1 MYYICFMK
9 CFGIYRTINSIILVM
24 CVFILPSCSNPRD
37 KNVSTKTKLTA
48 QGKYA
53 NVEKLQRELEAG
65 NFEFTIKKGVSLLN
79 VYKKAND
86 SLGISSVCELTAKA
100 YYYKQD
106 IDLAIYFWRKGITF
120 VPKKNQDLRATLV
133 SNLGSAYMFK
143 GYQRTAI
150 SYFLEARQIFKN
162 KKVQSDNYWIN
173 YLNIGVCYM
182 EIGDYGMADAYFR
195 NIPFASNDAL
205 DVIVPINIAK
215 LAGLQSDK
223 KRFVTYINLALKN
236 QNHAS
241 FYLPILKEVHLEFTE
256 KLGSYLELYSVYE
269 EYKKE
274 YGMLSTSFDL
284 ALWRASIKLGT
295 PRAGINDLNNLQRTI
310 KNSDYFL
317 LENYYSV
324 LAEWYVSKNDFRN
337 AYTAK
342 GLKEFCENQS
352 EQKNAKDKLY
362 DYTLLSKRNELLDHI
377 KGQEQRNNVQSI
389 QLKNRSLILYFVSTI
404 FVLLVITSFLILVN
418 QQRKNKLNKKVLT
431 IQELELK
438 LAKEQQHKLEKSIEF
453 KDKKLDSIVETVGKI
468 AILKKQL
475 DFFFN
480 IMEKKQDLGKE
491 SKTLVKDAK
500 LDFNLFFNNYQELAV
515 LSNLVGSDS
524 SKITYIKEKY
534 PALKENEF
542 RVLLLIIQ
550 NYTSKEMAMLLSCT
564 EKNIEYYRTQ
574 IRKRLDIPKNQNI
587 LEFIDLENE

>member
-1 MYYICFMK
+1 MNF
-9 CFGIYRTINSIILVM
+9 FGSYRLIFNSR
-24 CVFILPSCSNPRD
+24 FILSIFILFSCSNPLD
-37 KNVSTKTKLTA
+37 KKESSRTDISSKE
-48 QGKYA
+48 KYA
-53 NVEKLQRELEAG
+53 NIDSLKKVLEEG
-65 NFEFTIKKGVSLLN
+65 NYTLTIKKGIGMFTT
-79 VYKKAND
+79 YKKAKD
-86 SLGISSVCELTAKA
+86 SLGVSSACELMAKA
-100 YYYKQD
+100 FYFQQN
-106 IDLAIYFWRKGITF
+106 IDGAIYYWKTGLSY
-120 VPKKNQDLRATLV
+120 VPKNNQDLRATMTT
-133 SNLGSAYMFK
+133 NLGSAYMFK

-150 SYFLEARQIFKN
+150 SYFLEARKIFK
-162 KKVQSDNYWIN
+162 KKKIQSDNYWIN

-182 EIGDYGMADAYFR
+182 EIGEYGMADSYFS
-195 NIPFASNDAL
+195 NIPFVSNDAL
-205 DVIVPINIAK
+205 DVIVPINMAK

-223 KRFVTYINLALKN
+223 KRFNTYINVALKN

-256 KLGSYLELYSVYE
+256 KLGSYLELYTVYE

-274 YGMLSTSFDL
+274 YGLISTSFDL
-284 ALWRASIKLGT
+284 YLWKASIKLGN
-295 PRAGINDLNNLQRTI
+295 PFSGINELKQLQRSI

-317 LENYYSV
+317 LENYYGV
-324 LAEWYVSKNDFRN
+324 LADWHVSKNDFKN

-342 GLKEFCENQS
+342 GLKDFCEQQS
-352 EQKNAKDKLY
+352 EQKDVKDKLY
-362 DYTLLSKRNELLDHI
+362 DFTLLSKRNELLDHI
-377 KGQEQRNNVQSI
+377 KSQKQLNNVQSI
-389 QLKNRSLILYFVSTI
+389 QLKNRSLTLYFVSTI
-404 FVLLVITSFLILVN
+404 FVLLVITAFLILVN

-438 LAKEQQHKLEKSIEF
+438 LAKEQQLKLEKSIEF
-453 KDKKLDSIVETVGKI
+453 KDKKLESILETVGKI

-475 DFFFN
+475 DLFFN
-480 IMEKKQDLGKE
+480 VMEKKQDLGKE

-524 SKITYIKEKY
+524 TKINHIKEKY
-534 PALKENEF
+534 PVLKENEF

-574 IRKRLDIPKNQNI
+574 IRKRLDIPKDQNI

>member
-1 MYYICFMK
+1 MNF
-9 CFGIYRTINSIILVM
+9 FGSYRLIFNSL
-24 CVFILPSCSNPRD
+24 FILSIFILYACSNPID
-37 KNVSTKTKLTA
+37 KKESSKTEISSKE
-48 QGKYA
+48 KYA
-53 NVEKLQRELEAG
+53 NIDSLKKVLEEGNYKL
-65 NFEFTIKKGVSLLN
+65 TIKKGIGMFTT
-79 VYKKAND
+79 YKKGKD
-86 SLGISSVCELTAKA
+86 SLGVSSACELIAKA
-100 YYYKQD
+100 YYFQQN
-106 IDLAIYFWRKGITF
+106 IDSAIYYWKTGLSY
-120 VPKKNQDLRATLV
+120 VPKNNQDLRATMTT
-133 SNLGSAYMFK
+133 NLGSAYMFK

-150 SYFLEARQIFKN
+150 SYFLEARKIFKN
-162 KKVQSDNYWIN
+162 KKIQSDNYWIN

-182 EIGDYGMADAYFR
+182 EIGEYGMADSYFS
-195 NIPFASNDAL
+195 NIPFVSNDAL

-223 KRFVTYINLALKN
+223 KRFNNYIKVALKN
-236 QNHAS
+236 QKHAS
-241 FYLPILKEVHLEFTE
+241 FYVPILKEVHLEFTE
-256 KLGSYLELYSVYE
+256 KLGSYLELYTVYE

-274 YGMLSTSFDL
+274 YGLIGTSFDL
-284 ALWRASIKLGT
+284 YLWKASIKLGN
-295 PRAGINDLNNLQRTI
+295 PFSGINELKQLQGSI

-317 LENYYSV
+317 LENYYGV
-324 LAEWYVSKNDFRN
+324 LADWHVSKNDFKN

-342 GLKEFCENQS
+342 GLKDFCEQQS
-352 EQKNAKDKLY
+352 EQKDVKDKLY
-362 DYTLLSKRNELLDHI
+362 DFTLLAKRNELLDHI
-377 KGQEQRNNVQSI
+377 KSQEQLNNVQSI
-389 QLKNRSLILYFVSTI
+389 QLKNRSLTLYFVSII

-438 LAKEQQHKLEKSIEF
+438 LAKEQQIKLEKSIEF
-453 KDKKLDSIVETVGKI
+453 KDKKLESILETVGKI
-468 AILKKQL
+468 AILKNQL
-475 DFFFN
+475 DLFFN

-515 LSNLVGSDS
+515 LSNLVGSHS
-524 SKITYIKEKY
+524 TKITLIKEKY
-534 PALKENEF
+534 SALKENEF

-574 IRKRLDIPKNQNI
+574 IRKRLNIPKNQNI